1 MFDVKRREFITLL
14 GGAVAGW
21 PFGAR
26 AEQPPRKRPLLG
38 YLITGTKD
46 GLRHSVSAFL
56 SRLRDLGYVE
66 GQNIET
72 VTRYA
77 EADSTRLPV
86 LAELV
91 CAMSCG
97 ATGSEK
103 GMNT

>member
-1 MFDVKRREFITLL
+1 MASYIRRRKFLATLL

-21 PFGAR
+21 PFEAR
-26 AEQPPRKRPLLG
+26 AEQAARKHPLLG

-46 GLRHSVSAFL
+46 GLTHSVSAFL

-66 GQNIET
+66 GQNIEI
-72 VTRYA
+72 VNRYA

-91 CAMSCG
+91 CAMSSG
-97 ATGSEK
+97 AI
-103 GMNT
+103 

>member
-46 GLRHSVSAFL
+46 GLAHSVSAFL
-56 SRLRDLGYVE
+56 GHLRDLGYVE
-66 GQNIET
+66 GQNIEI

-77 EADSTRLPV
+77 RRTTRAWV

-97 ATGSEK
+97 ATGSQR

>member
-1 MFDVKRREFITLL
+1 MRLPHGRSKPAQSRLR
-14 GGAVAGW
+14 AS
-21 PFGAR
+21 AR
-26 AEQPPRKRPLLG
+26 S
-38 YLITGTKD
+38 YLIAGTKD
-46 GLRHSVSAFL
+46 GLTYSVSAFL

-97 ATGSEK
+97 ATGSER
-103 GMNT
+103 GMNR

>member
-1 MFDVKRREFITLL
+1 M
-14 GGAVAGW
+14 
-21 PFGAR
+21 
-26 AEQPPRKRPLLG
+26 
-38 YLITGTKD
+38 
-46 GLRHSVSAFL
+46 SAFL